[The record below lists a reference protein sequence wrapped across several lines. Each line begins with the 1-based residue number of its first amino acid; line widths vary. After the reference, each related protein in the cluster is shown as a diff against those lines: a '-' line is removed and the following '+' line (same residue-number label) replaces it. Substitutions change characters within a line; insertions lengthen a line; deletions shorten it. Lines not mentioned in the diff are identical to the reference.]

1 MELSGN
7 LFCFALL
14 CFFLKE
20 LEESKRH
27 KSGQVDSICCRD
39 GVIFKPSSKVVHS
52 PIIERTTKHGTSK
65 PSHAH
70 AAAER
75 RSRTLLL
82 RPITWNKLNTTPA
95 VLSINI
101 VTHEV
106 SKKEVV
112 FQFFP
117 TQRFLRDT

>member
-1 MELSGN
+1 MFDIFVPGNRRSSGN

-27 KSGQVDSICCRD
+27 KSGQVESICCRD
-39 GVIFKPSSKVVHS
+39 GVIFKPSSKIVHS

-65 PSHAH
+65 PSNAH

-75 RSRTLLL
+75 RSRTLL
-82 RPITWNKLNTTPA
+82 RPITWLLHDAERYSRLVERVFDDGETT
-95 VLSINI
+95 
-101 VTHEV
+101 
-106 SKKEVV
+106 
-112 FQFFP
+112 
-117 TQRFLRDT
+117 